1 MTIEER
7 YAHWNTI
14 IEKQKTS
21 GFSIADYC
29 RNQQIRTNIF
39 YAWRRRIS
47 KRQMNRQGF
56 IELSP
61 SVSASGKETGI
72 RIIAGN
78 LYIEVS
84 RGFDFPTLRSVL
96 TALSSR

>member
-21 GFSIADYC
+21 GLSIADYC

-47 KRQMNRQGF
+47 KQETSGSGF
-56 IELSP
+56 LELRSP
-61 SVSASGKETGI
+61 VSGMDTGI
-72 RIIAGN
+72 RIVAAAGF
-78 LYIEVS
+78 YIDVN
-84 RGFDFPTLRSVL
+84 RGFDPTILRSVL
-96 TALSSR
+96 ACMGSR